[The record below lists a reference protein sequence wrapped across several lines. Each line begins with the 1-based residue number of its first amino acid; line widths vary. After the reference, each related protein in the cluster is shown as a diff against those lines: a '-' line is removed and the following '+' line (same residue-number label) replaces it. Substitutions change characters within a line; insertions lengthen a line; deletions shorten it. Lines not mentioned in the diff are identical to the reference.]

1 MFEDLVNSSKREN
14 DNYVNATKWCKQF
27 GKGKEWSRFMQVETT
42 IKFVEACCQKL
53 NLSTKEVIQAKQGR
67 NGGTWVHPLIAIKLA
82 EWLSPDFEVFVKEVF
97 VAYIEADISLAD
109 SIIERTDDLEGLK
122 KHNTKSAARQK
133 QLEGYHDLM
142 NELRKHKCEDIHF
155 ATVNKHNNQL
165 IGVETRKAGL
175 TKDEVSV
182 VTILENFERLRLS
195 GEIPTK
201 PWKAVNLTKDAGNRL
216 MQFLAGELIPETRV
230 TT

>member
-27 GKGKEWSRFMQVETT
+27 GKGKEWWRFKDLDSTS
-42 IKFVEACCQKL
+42 IFVKACCE
-53 NLSTKEVIQAKQGR
+53 NLTLDQNEVIQTKQGR
-67 NGGTWVHPLIAIKLA
+67 GGGTWVHPLVAIKLA

-109 SIIERTDDLEGLK
+109 SIVERTDDLEGLK

-216 MQFLAGELIPETRV
+216 MQFLAGELIPEVRAV
-230 TT
+230 S

>member
-1 MFEDLVNSSKREN
+1 MFDELVSSAKREN

-27 GKGKEWSRFMQVETT
+27 GKGKECWRFKDLDSTT
-42 IKFVEACCQKL
+42 IFVKACCK
-53 NLSTKEVIQAKQGR
+53 NLSLDLVEVIQTKQGR
-67 NGGTWVHPLIAIKLA
+67 GGGTWIHPLIAIKLA

-109 SIIERTDDLEGLK
+109 SIVERTDDLEGLK
-122 KHNTKSAARQK
+122 RHNTKSAARQK

-216 MQFLAGELIPETRV
+216 MQFLAGELIPEARTA
-230 TT
+230 T

>member
-27 GKGKEWSRFMQVETT
+27 GKGKEWWRFKDLDSTS
-42 IKFVEACCQKL
+42 IFVKACCE
-53 NLSTKEVIQAKQGR
+53 NLTLDQNEVIQTKQGR
-67 NGGTWVHPLIAIKLA
+67 GGGTWVHPLVAIKLA

-216 MQFLAGELIPETRV
+216 MQFLAGELIPEVRAV
-230 TT
+230 S

>member
-27 GKGKEWSRFMQVETT
+27 GKGKEWWRFKDLDSTS
-42 IKFVEACCQKL
+42 IFVKACCE
-53 NLSTKEVIQAKQGR
+53 NLTLDQNEVIQTKQGR
-67 NGGTWVHPLIAIKLA
+67 GGGTWVHPLVAIKLA

-109 SIIERTDDLEGLK
+109 SIVERTDDLEGLK

-175 TKDEVSV
+175 TKNEVSV

-216 MQFLAGELIPETRV
+216 MQFLAGELIPEVRAV
-230 TT
+230 S

>member
-1 MFEDLVNSSKREN
+1 MFSELISQSQRVSDDFVNVTLWCKKFDRRWVYFARVPDTLKYIDAVASSLKVTPNHLIESKR
-14 DNYVNATKWCKQF
+14 
-27 GKGKEWSRFMQVETT
+27 GKG
-42 IKFVEACCQKL
+42 
-53 NLSTKEVIQAKQGR
+53 
-67 NGGTWVHPLIAIKLA
+67 GGTWVHPLLAIKIA
-82 EWLSPDFEVFVKEVF
+82 EWLSPDFEVFVKQTF
-97 VAYIEADISLAD
+97 AAYLKADIALAD

-216 MQFLAGELIPETRV
+216 MQFLAGELIPETRA